1 MNNILGPE
9 ARQLW
14 LVIGVLVVVVRAPL
28 GALMRGFTL
37 PEPHRHC
44 GHGYRSTHS
53 ARGKGGGR

>member
-1 MNNILGPE
+1 MNEILGPE

-28 GALMRGFTL
+28 GALMRGTAF
-37 PEPHRHC
+37 PEPNHRC
-44 GHGYRSTHS
+44 GSGHRRTRP